1 VFRNPVAIGVGVA
14 GIALLA
20 ASCGSSNASSVA
32 SLPSSTGTTK
42 TASPGKSAAASKA
55 ALVTCL
61 RSHGL
66 QASLGSASGTGG
78 TRVVSLFGVAITG
91 ADPASPKFQAALS
104 ACRKYLPGGGP
115 PKLTPAQQA
124 EHAKAMARF
133 AACMRAHG
141 VPNFPDP
148 NGTGFFPPASLEK
161 LDPASPQLTTAF
173 RRCESLEPKF
183 GPRIQLG

>member
-1 VFRNPVAIGVGVA
+1 MSGLPFAFALGLA
-14 GIALLA
+14 GTVVIAA
-20 ASCGSSNASSVA
+20 GCGGSTASSVA
-32 SLPSSTGTTK
+32 SLPSTSGTTP
-42 TASPGKSAAASKA
+42 SSAPSAKPSTA
-55 ALVTCL
+55 ALLTCL

-66 QASLGSASGTGG
+66 QASLGSAGTTGG
-78 TRVVSLFGVAITG
+78 TRVVSVFGVAITG
-91 ADPASPKFQAALS
+91 ANPGSPQFQAALS

-115 PKLTPAQQA
+115 PALTPAQQA

-148 NGTGFFPPASLEK
+148 NSTGFFPPGSLAK
-161 LDPASPQLTTAF
+161 LDPNSSPMTAAF